1 MAFNGCHKFNFW
13 SKDLSL
19 TSPTLIYVTN
29 SHWYKWLFMNEI
41 MIRLINTH
49 LVVLGKHDWRI
60 VDGTRQIIAW
70 SKNLIRARIKV
81 LFLIDMS

>member
-1 MAFNGCHKFNFW
+1 
-13 SKDLSL
+13 
-19 TSPTLIYVTN
+19 
-29 SHWYKWLFMNEI
+29 MNEI